1 MEHTIVI
8 KENHLFRRLYHRG
21 KYQAHPLLV
30 TYALKN
36 RLPHNRY
43 GITASKKIGGAVER
57 NRAKRVILASF
68 RELLPHISGGYD
80 FVFVARTKT
89 ATVKSTVVLNHMKK
103 AFLNGGVIAEY
114 EKNTNSDC

>member
-1 MEHTIVI
+1 METFMEHTIVI
-8 KENHLFRRLYHRG
+8 KENHLFRRLDHRG

-57 NRAKRVILASF
+57 NRAKRVIRAAYSKL
-68 RELLPHISGGYD
+68 EPEIPTGWD
-80 FVFVARTKT
+80 FIFVARTKT
-89 ATVKSTVVLNHMKK
+89 TLVKMDEVAAVMKRQMEHLVK
-103 AFLNGGVIAEY
+103 
-114 EKNTNSDC
+114 

>member
-8 KENHLFRRLYHRG
+8 KENHIFRRLYHRG

-43 GITASKKIGGAVER
+43 GITASKKVGCAVKR
-57 NRAKRVILASF
+57 NRARRVI
-68 RELLPHISGGYD
+68 REAVRSLNLDMSQSWDIIL
-80 FVFVARTKT
+80 VARSRT
-89 ATVKSTVVLNHMKK
+89 AKAKSYEVAPQIEKRLRD
-103 AFLNGGVIAEY
+103 AGVINA
-114 EKNTNSDC
+114 